1 MNDYGINSQVTATLL
16 FSKRKGENMSY
27 TLKTDLANRS
37 NYGGQRNTNKI
48 KYLVFHATS
57 NDGDTDESNA
67 AGLGGTVDG
76 EIIA

>member
-1 MNDYGINSQVTATLL
+1 
-16 FSKRKGENMSY
+16 MSY